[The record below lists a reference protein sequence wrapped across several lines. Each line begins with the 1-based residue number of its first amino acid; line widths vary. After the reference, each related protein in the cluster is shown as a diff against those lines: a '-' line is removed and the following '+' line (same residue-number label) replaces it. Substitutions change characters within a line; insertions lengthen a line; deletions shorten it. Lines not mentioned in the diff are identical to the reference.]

1 MIYHE
6 FGRSFGPVLA
16 RTWPP
21 FALVA
26 GLLVIG
32 RVAAED
38 GVFAAAGSRIA
49 RLRGGPDALLAA
61 MLGLDAAVTAVLNL
75 DTAVVLLTP
84 VLLETARARGIDEQP
99 LLYGGVL
106 MANSASLLLPGSNLT
121 NLLVTG
127 GAHPSGWAFA
137 SRMALPWIC
146 AVVLT
151 WLVVR
156 VAYRHRLRAT
166 TTVAATRPR
175 VHLRG
180 AAGPL
185 AIAAAAG
192 LVVAS
197 PDPAL
202 PVFGVA
208 AAAGG
213 LRVLQRR
220 ASMRDLLAA
229 TGPPTLV
236 RLLGIAVLLGTAAR
250 GWGALDVL
258 SHASAWESA
267 AAGAVAAV
275 VLNNLPAAVL
285 LSAHPPAHPLHLLL
299 GLDLGPNLTVTGS
312 LSALLWLRVAR
323 GHGAE
328 VSAARYSRLG
338 AVLVPLTLAATAL
351 ALALP

>member
-6 FGRSFGPVLA
+6 FGRSFGPVLS
-16 RTWPP
+16 RTWPA

-32 RVAAED
+32 RVAADD
-38 GVFAAAGSRIA
+38 GVFAAAGWRIA
-49 RLRGGPDALLAA
+49 ALRGGPDLLLAA

-106 MANSASLLLPGSNLT
+106 MANSASLLFPGSNLT

-127 GAHPSGWAFA
+127 GAHPNGGAFA

-156 VAYRHRLRAT
+156 VAYRHRLLAAT
-166 TTVAATRPR
+166 TIAPPRPQVR
-175 VHLRG
+175 LQG

-185 AIAAAAG
+185 AIAAAAV
-192 LVVAS
+192 LVVVL

-202 PVFGVA
+202 PVLGVA
-208 AAAGG
+208 VAAGG
-213 LRVLQRR
+213 LRVARRR
-220 ASMRDLLAA
+220 ARVRDLLAA
-229 TGPPTLV
+229 TGPATLA
-236 RLLGIAVLLGTAAR
+236 RLLGVAVLLGTVAR
-250 GWGALDVL
+250 GWSALALV
-258 SHASAWESA
+258 SHASAWEST

-275 VLNNLPAAVL
+275 ALNNLPAAVL

-299 GLDLGPNLTVTGS
+299 GLDLGPNLAVTGS

-323 GHGAE
+323 DHGAE

-338 AVLVPLTLAATAL
+338 ALLVPVTVVASAL